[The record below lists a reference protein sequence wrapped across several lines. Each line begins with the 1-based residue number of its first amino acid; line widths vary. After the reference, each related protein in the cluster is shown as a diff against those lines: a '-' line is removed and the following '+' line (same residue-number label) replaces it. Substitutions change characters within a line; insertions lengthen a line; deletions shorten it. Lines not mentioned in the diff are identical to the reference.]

1 MAQQARAK
9 AETIDGRIIRRYNNR
24 RRIVAAMLELVRA
37 GAISPGAEEVA
48 ARAGVGLRTVFRHFD
63 DMDSLYREMAQA
75 MRRELQP
82 IVAAPFAS
90 RDWKGRLGEM
100 ADRRARLFERAM
112 PFKDAADVHR
122 HRSAFLRK
130 DYERMRSEE
139 RAALEAAIPA
149 ALKKDSEFFEAL
161 DLVLSFAAWQS
172 LRRDQK
178 LRAAQARRT
187 VEFAV
192 RALVGAAGGAKAAIP
207 VRGRPSA

>member
-1 MAQQARAK
+1 MTMAQDARARP
-9 AETIDGRIIRRYNNR
+9 ETIDGRIIRRYNNR

-48 ARAGVGLRTVFRHFD
+48 ARAGLGLRTVFRHFD
-63 DMDSLYREMAQA
+63 DMDSLYREMAEA
-75 MRRELQP
+75 MRNELQP
-82 IVAAPFAS
+82 IVDAPFAS
-90 RDWKGRLGEM
+90 RDWKGMLGEM

-122 HRSAFLRK
+122 HRSVFLRK

-139 RAALEAAIPA
+139 RTALAAALPTT
-149 ALKKDSEFFEAL
+149 LKHDRKFFEAL
-161 DLVLSFAAWQS
+161 DLVLSFATWQH

-178 LRAAQARRT
+178 RGAAQARQT

-192 RALVGAAGGAKAAIP
+192 RALVAAARK
-207 VRGRPSA
+207 